1 MTDGPLDRRIRLP
14 SNEETPI
21 TGPTVPHIDT
31 LQYLL
36 RPDDV
41 AAIVDELVLVKVI
54 DIVVDKIQ
62 VERPS
67 GFL

>member
-14 SNEETPI
+14 PNEETPFR
-21 TGPTVPHIDT
+21 GPTVPHIDT

-54 DIVVDKIQ
+54 DIVVDEIQ
-62 VERPS
+62 GERPS
-67 GFL
+67 GLL

>member
-1 MTDGPLDRRIRLP
+1 
-14 SNEETPI
+14 
-21 TGPTVPHIDT
+21 VPHIDT